1 MSGRLGF
8 ILAYD
13 ETAIFPAGQVCF
25 SSFFLCFVRGVGQ
38 GGSQLFAKV
47 GRQGGR
53 LYSSLSLSLSLY
65 LSGYDSMLYRWPV
78 FFFPPLF
85 VDWRLVGLDGDVRR
99 LN

>member
-1 MSGRLGF
+1 MKPRS
-8 ILAYD
+8 
-13 ETAIFPAGQVCF
+13 FPPARFAFPLF
-25 SSFFLCFVRGVGQ
+25 SFV
-38 GGSQLFAKV
+38 LFAGWGKAV
-47 GRQGGR
+47 RSFLQKLGGKGEDCIH
-53 LYSSLSLSLSLY
+53 LSLSLSLY